1 MSQTGLSYA
10 QAPPFGLP
18 LRFFLTAPLFLLL
31 AAVAAI
37 PTAPDWTAD
46 SHTLATIALVHLVTL
61 GFLGMVMQGALLQML
76 PVVIGTP
83 VPATV
88 WVARLGHVG
97 LTLGTPLLAAGLYRN
112 QAELIHVAMAAL
124 TLGWLPF
131 LAAAAVSLT
140 RARTTS
146 GLTLIPM
153 RLAWLAALLT
163 VVLGLWLA
171 SLLAGDLDAAGLERC
186 LGLHVAWGLGGWVLI
201 LVMGVAYQVVPML
214 QITPPYPARYARWAA
229 WVVFAALGLLS
240 LANALELPGL
250 GELAYGLVGASL
262 AGFGLVTLDLQRRR
276 RRRLTDA
283 TLMFWRLGML
293 SLLVLAP
300 LPWLYSR
307 LPCDWQAP
315 MAVAG
320 GVGFLLGFAASVV
333 SGMLYK
339 IVPFLAW
346 FHLQSQTHARA
357 GSIPNMKEFLPDGLA
372 RRHWWLHLAA
382 VLWLLP
388 APWLPPAYAA
398 PGLLLLA
405 LSAHVLWRN
414 LLGCVRLFRH
424 YGGRLHSA
432 AARRSLPNR

>member
-1 MSQTGLSYA
+1 MSQAGLSYE
-10 QAPPFGLP
+10 QAPPYGLP

-46 SHTLATIALVHLVTL
+46 PHTLAAVALTHLLTL

-76 PVVIGTP
+76 PVVIGAP
-83 VPATV
+83 VPAPI
-88 WVARLGHVG
+88 WVARSGHAGLG
-97 LTLGTPLLAAGLYRN
+97 LGTPLLAVGLYRGDSG
-112 QAELIHVAMAAL
+112 LIHAAMAAL
-124 TLGWLPF
+124 AIGWLPF
-131 LAAAAVSLT
+131 LAAAAVSLA
-140 RARTTS
+140 RARSAS

-163 VVLGLWLA
+163 VALGLWLA
-171 SLLAGDLDAAGLERC
+171 GVLAGDLNPGGIDRGFS
-186 LGLHVAWGLGGWVLI
+186 LHVAWGLTGWVLL

-214 QITPPYPARYARWAA
+214 QITPPYPAVYTRWAT
-229 WVVFAALGLLS
+229 WVVFAALALAS
-240 LANALELPGL
+240 LATFTERPALAELGQGL
-250 GELAYGLVGASL
+250 IGASL

-276 RRRLTDA
+276 RRRVSDT
-283 TLMFWRLGML
+283 TLLFWRLGMS

-300 LPWLYSR
+300 LPWLYPR
-307 LPCDWQAP
+307 LPVGWQAP
-315 MAVAG
+315 AAVTG
-320 GVGFLLGFAASVV
+320 GLLFLLGFAVSVV

-346 FHLQSQTHARA
+346 FHLQTQTGARA
-357 GSIPNMKEFLPDGLA
+357 GSIPNMKEFLPDSEA

-382 VLWLLP
+382 VLWLVP

-405 LSAHVLWRN
+405 LAAHVLWRN
-414 LLGCVRLFRH
+414 LLSCVRLFRR
-424 YGGRLHSA
+424 YGGRLQ
-432 AARRSLPNR
+432 